1 MEENQPMSFSDI
13 IRVPFG
19 YLLEFLYNVTNNYGI
34 ALILFAL
41 VVKLILLPMGMKSKK
56 STMKMSRVSPY
67 LKELEKKYGND
78 QQKYQQEVMKFYK
91 EEGISPTGGCLWSF
105 IPLFILLPLYHVIRM
120 PLQYMMHLP
129 AETATAIVEAL
140 RELGVEFGKNTFY
153 EQLVAAS
160 ALPEYLDQVRAAVP
174 ALAGV
179 EIPVINFEFL
189 GVNLSQVPTWK
200 FWTLTGWAAI
210 GLFLIPVIS
219 GIVNWFGMWIS
230 QKQNESVATDN
241 NGEKTDAA
249 ATSAAGGSM
258 KTMMYMMPLFSVYI
272 GFTMPA
278 SISIYWIAQGLMGV
292 VQDAILTQHY
302 RKVYDAEDVIRKQR
316 AAEQAAIEAER
327 ERIRAER
334 RAKNPDGITENTSKK
349 KLKAREKAER
359 VTEIEGKLTPE
370 ERAALKEKKAQT
382 ESGDPNRPWAKGRAC
397 VADRYGKDGEI
408 LVETAEEEVIDDYA
422 EPAEAFEVMDD
433 YVEEAAEAA
442 EETAEETAED
452 ATNE

>member
-1 MEENQPMSFSDI
+1 MSFSDI
-13 IRVPFG
+13 IRIPFG
-19 YLLEFLYNVTNNYGI
+19 YVLEYLYKFTNNYGI
-34 ALILFAL
+34 ALILFAI

-105 IPLFILLPLYHVIRM
+105 VPLLILLPLYHVIRM

-129 AETATAIVEAL
+129 ADTATAIVEAL
-140 RELGVEFGKNTFY
+140 RELGVEFGKNTYY

-160 ALPEYLDQVRAAVP
+160 ALPEYLEQVRAMVP

-189 GVNLSQVPTWK
+189 GVNLSQIPTWK

-210 GLFLIPVIS
+210 GLFLIPLIS
-219 GIVNWFGMWIS
+219 GGINYFSMWIS
-230 QKQNESVATDN
+230 QKQNESVATDDK
-241 NGEKTDAA
+241 GEKTDAA
-249 ATSAAGGSM
+249 STSPAGSSM
-258 KTMMYMMPLFSVYI
+258 KTMLYMMPLFSIYI

-278 SISIYWIAQGLMGV
+278 SISIYWIAQGLLGV
-292 VQDAILTQHY
+292 VQDSILTKHY
-302 RKVYDAEDVIRKQR
+302 RKVYDAEDVIRQQR

-334 RAKNPDGITENTSKK
+334 RAKNPDGIIENTSKK

-359 VTEIEGKLTPE
+359 ATEIEGKLTPE
-370 ERAALKEKKAQT
+370 ERAALKEQKTQT
-382 ESGDPNRPWAKGRAC
+382 ESGDPNRPWSKGRAY
-397 VADRYGKDGEI
+397 VANRYGADGEE
-408 LVETAEEEVIDDYA
+408 LVETAEEELV
-422 EPAEAFEVMDD
+422 DD
-433 YVEEAAEAA
+433 YVEP
-442 EETAEETAED
+442 EETAEEVEVSAED
-452 ATNE
+452 NANE

>member
-1 MEENQPMSFSDI
+1 MSFSDI

-34 ALILFAL
+34 ALILFAI

-105 IPLFILLPLYHVIRM
+105 VPLLILLPLYHVIRM

-140 RELGVEFGKNTFY
+140 RELGVEFGKNTYY

-189 GVNLSQVPTWK
+189 GVNLSQIPTWK

-210 GLFLIPVIS
+210 GLFLIPLVS
-219 GIVNWFGMWIS
+219 GGINYFSMWIS
-230 QKQNESVATDN
+230 QKQNESVATDDK
-241 NGEKTDAA
+241 GEKTDAA
-249 ATSAAGGSM
+249 ASTAAAGSM
-258 KTMMYMMPLFSVYI
+258 KTMLYMMPLFSIYI

-278 SISIYWIAQGLMGV
+278 SISIYWIAQGLLGV
-292 VQDAILTQHY
+292 VQDSILTKYY
-302 RKVYDAEDVIRKQR
+302 RKVYDAEDLIRQQR

-334 RAKNPDGITENTSKK
+334 RAKNPDGIIENTSKK

-359 VTEIEGKLTPE
+359 TNEIEGKLTPE
-370 ERAALKEKKAQT
+370 ERAALKEQKAQT
-382 ESGDPNRPWAKGRAC
+382 ESGDPNRPWAKGRAY
-397 VADRYGKDGEI
+397 VENRYGTDGEE
-408 LVETAEEEVIDDYA
+408 LVEAAEEDLTDDYA
-422 EPAEAFEVMDD
+422 EPEELAEQAEVSGDD
-433 YVEEAAEAA
+433 NA
-442 EETAEETAED
+442 
-452 ATNE
+452 NE

>member
-1 MEENQPMSFSDI
+1 MSFSDI

-19 YLLEFLYNVTNNYGI
+19 YLLEYLYKFTNNYGI
-34 ALILFAL
+34 ALILFAI

-105 IPLFILLPLYHVIRM
+105 VPLLILLPLYHVIRM

-140 RELGVEFGKNTFY
+140 RELGVQFGKNTYY

-160 ALPEYLDQVRAAVP
+160 ALPEYLEQVRAVVP

-189 GVNLSQVPTWK
+189 GVNLSQIPTWR
-200 FWTLTGWAAI
+200 FWTLTGWASI
-210 GLFLIPVIS
+210 GLFLIPLIS
-219 GIVNWFGMWIS
+219 GGINYFSMWIS
-230 QKQNESVATDN
+230 QKQNESVATDDK
-241 NGEKTDAA
+241 GEKTDAA
-249 ATSAAGGSM
+249 SSTAAAGSM

-278 SISIYWIAQGLMGV
+278 SISIYWIAQGLLGV
-292 VQDAILTQHY
+292 VQDSILTKYY
-302 RKVYDAEDVIRKQR
+302 RKVYDAEDLIRQQR

-334 RAKNPDGITENTSKK
+334 RAKNPDGIIENTSKK

-359 VTEIEGKLTPE
+359 ANEIEGKLTPE
-370 ERAALKEKKAQT
+370 ERAALKEQKAQT
-382 ESGDPNRPWAKGRAC
+382 ESGDPNRPWAKGRAY
-397 VADRYGKDGEI
+397 VENRYGTDGEV
-408 LVETAEEEVIDDYA
+408 LAEAAEEDLTDDYA
-422 EPAEAFEVMDD
+422 EP
-433 YVEEAAEAA
+433 EELA
-442 EETAEETAED
+442 EEVEISGED
-452 ATNE
+452 NAND